1 MTVTDNS
8 ERSRYEIEVDGT
20 LAGWIAYRA
29 REGVV
34 TMVHTEVEPEWEGRG
49 VGAELVRGALDDVR
63 VRGLKVRPLCP
74 FVAAYIERHP
84 EYQDLV
90 AS

>member
-1 MTVTDNS
+1 MTVRDDS
-8 ERSRYEIEVDGT
+8 DRSRYEIEVEGK
-20 LAGWIAYRA
+20 LAGFIDYRS
-29 REGVV
+29 RNGIV
-34 TMVHTEVEPEWEGRG
+34 TMVHTEVDPQWEGHG
-49 VGAELVRGALDDVR
+49 VGAELVRGALGDVR
-63 VRGLKVRPLCP
+63 SRGLSVRAVCP